1 MTKGTRQPPDGAE
14 RKVVT
19 VLFADVD
26 ETVPQFG
33 ERDPEDVGR
42 MLAGHLERAR
52 AEIEIESYGG
62 TVEQVVGGTTIA
74 VFGVPRTREDDPE
87 RAVRAALAIRDALL
101 GERARAGPGARRP
114 GWGVPEVRL
123 RVAITTGKARVRT
136 GPARRGP
143 VTAPEPPQP
152 AGPGRV
158 TGDLVTTCARI
169 QQAAPPGAI
178 LVSDAT
184 ERLTRRAIAYGGASL
199 LALESRDEPVAVWP
213 AIAPLNIAPTELG
226 QAAELP
232 LVGREHELALL
243 LEHFIRVRTSG
254 RPQLVTLLGDAG
266 MGKSRLVAELRQ
278 AVAGDLG
285 PVAWRHGRSLPYG
298 DGVTFWALSEIVKA
312 EAGILETD
320 TAERAERKLAAAA
333 RFAMAGDPAGAAWVT
348 EHLRLLVGAGE
359 VALMPGGR
367 EEALAA
373 WRRFLYGLAARRRA
387 LVLVVEDLH
396 WADYA
401 LLDFLDKLTGQDAAG
416 QPGPLPLLVLAT
428 ARPELEERWPLRA
441 PASTVPLGPL
451 SDIDTS
457 NLLERLLARYRL
469 PATVGPEL
477 LALVGGNPLFAEEY
491 VHMLRDHGSG
501 QDRRDALGS
510 GREAGLPGAMP
521 ESVHAIIAARLDALA
536 PDEKAVLQDAAV
548 LGRVGWVG
556 ALAAIGGHDEAWL
569 EDCLERLERKEFV
582 HQVKR
587 SSVAGERQYGF
598 RHVLVRDVAYEQIPR
613 VRRAER
619 HRRAASW
626 IESLAAAH
634 RRDRAENRAELLAH
648 HYQRALAFGQ
658 ASGHDDA
665 DLPVQA
671 RLALRDAG
679 DRAAALGVYGTAA
692 RWYSQALELWP
703 PHDSQRPELL
713 LRAGR
718 AAYLSEG
725 GGEKLLTE
733 ARDALLAAGERG
745 RAAEAEMFLG
755 RFVWLRG
762 RGEERLA
769 HVERALDLVADAPP
783 SRSKLKVLNEAAGML
798 LVGGTR
804 RAEALA
810 AGKEALAMAEELGQ
824 RDLEA
829 GALGI
834 IGLARIEGGDEN
846 GTADLER
853 AVALCDVHGSPYA
866 IRWRVNLAYAF
877 AAHGD
882 LARCFH
888 AQAAAWRVAERFGAL
903 HEFRWLEA
911 ERVAEAYWTGSWDEA
926 SGVADEFIAEAEGGE
941 GHYLQSWCRLWR
953 GRIRLARGE
962 IAAAL
967 ADAAAAL
974 RLARET
980 TDAQNVRPAQ
990 AFQAAALLADG
1001 RAAEARTVAE
1011 ELLGGLGGLLEPA
1024 LGADFGVVLRELGYE
1039 PEVLDGVVPSPWLA
1053 AAKAMVADDPLRAA
1067 GIYAAIGSR
1076 PDEAV
1081 ARQRAARRL
1090 LETRHPAEA
1099 EAQLDR
1105 ALAFW
1110 REVGASAQLRAA
1122 ASLVRA

>member
-1 MTKGTRQPPDGAE
+1 MTKGIRQPPDGAE

-52 AEIEIESYGG
+52 AEIESYGG
-62 TVEQVVGGTTIA
+62 SVEQVVGGTTIA

-101 GERARAGPGARRP
+101 SERARAGPGARRP

-123 RVAITTGKARVRT
+123 RIAITTGKALVRAGRVRPGT
-136 GPARRGP
+136 ASRRGG
-143 VTAPEPPQP
+143 AEP
-152 AGPGRV
+152 ADPGRV
-158 TGDLVTTCARI
+158 TGDLVSMCARI

-184 ERLTRRAIAYGGASL
+184 ERVTRRTIAYGGASL

-213 AIAPLNIAPTELG
+213 AIAPLNAAPTELG

-232 LVGREHELALL
+232 LVGREHELAAL
-243 LEHFIRVRTSG
+243 LERFIRVRTSG
-254 RPQLVTLLGDAG
+254 RPQLVTLLGEAG
-266 MGKSRLVAELRQ
+266 LGKSRLVAELRQ

-285 PVAWRHGRSLPYG
+285 PVAWRHGRSLPFG
-298 DGVTFWALSEIVKA
+298 DGVTFWALSEVVKA

-348 EHLRLLVGAGE
+348 EHLRRLVGAGE
-359 VALMPGGR
+359 AALMPGGR

-401 LLDFLDKLTGQDAAG
+401 LLDFLDKLTGQDAAA
-416 QPGPLPLLVLAT
+416 QPGPVPLLVLAT
-428 ARPELEERWPLRA
+428 ARPELEERWPLRP
-441 PASTVPLGPL
+441 PATTIPLGPL
-451 SDIDTS
+451 SDTDTS
-457 NLLERLLARYRL
+457 QLLQRLLLRYGL

-477 LALVGGNPLFAEEY
+477 LSLVGGNPLFAEEY

-501 QDRRDALGS
+501 HGRHDAL
-510 GREAGLPGAMP
+510 GAMP
-521 ESVHAIIAARLDALA
+521 ESVHAIIAARLDALPA
-536 PDEKAVLQDAAV
+536 DEKAVLQDAAV

-582 HQVKR
+582 HQIKR

-648 HYQRALAFGQ
+648 HYQRALAFDQ
-658 ASGHDDA
+658 ASGRDDA
-665 DLPVQA
+665 ALPEAA

-692 RWYSQALELWP
+692 RWYTQAIGLWP
-703 PHDSQRPELL
+703 PEDSQRAELL

-725 GGEKLLTE
+725 GGEELLTE

-783 SRSKLKVLNEAAGML
+783 SRSKLKVLSEAAGML
-798 LVGGTR
+798 LVSATR
-804 RAEALA
+804 QAEALA
-810 AGKEALAMAEELGQ
+810 AGREALAMAEELGQ

-834 IGLARIEGGDEN
+834 IGLARIEGGDPN
-846 GTADLER
+846 GAADLER

-926 SGVADEFIAEAEGGE
+926 AGVADEFIAEAEGGE

-953 GRIRLARGE
+953 GRISLARGRV
-962 IAAAL
+962 AAAL
-967 ADAAAAL
+967 ADASAAL

-1001 RAAEARTVAE
+1001 RAAEARAVAD
-1011 ELLGGLGGLLEPA
+1011 ELLGSLGGLLEPA
-1024 LGADFGVVLRELGYE
+1024 LGADFGVVMRELGYE
-1039 PEVLDGVVPSPWLA
+1039 LEVLDGVVPSPWLA
-1053 AAKAMVADDPLRAA
+1053 AAQAMLADEPLRAA
-1067 GIYAAIGSR
+1067 EIYAAIGSR

-1090 LETRHPAEA
+1090 LESGRPAEA
-1099 EAQLDR
+1099 EAQLDA

-1110 REVGASAQLRAA
+1110 REVGAAAHLRAA
-1122 ASLVRA
+1122 ASLVGA